1 MFRSKVFSVLRS
13 INRSSYDIGHT
24 KLLRNTLFST
34 NVLRGDSG
42 DTSNVTLNEN
52 LSITSQQPQ
61 TLDET
66 IQKSKTSTENAEVFL
81 EASVG
86 SNTSSFPT
94 ESEPDKLYKKLEIE
108 VRGNNPAVLRSYGE
122 FAVVVAGHLDIT
134 VGRHVAIRKPIF
146 ERLTLLKSIHVHKKH
161 RVQYER
167 RTYYRYVDLFNLT
180 GSTADTYLEYIE
192 RNLPEGVAMK
202 ITKVELQTLP
212 KTVKQAMPSQQ

>member
-108 VRGNNPAVLRSYGE
+108 VRGNDPAVLRNYGE

>member
-52 LSITSQQPQ
+52 LPITSQQPQ

-66 IQKSKTSTENAEVFL
+66 IQESKTSTENAEVFL

-86 SNTSSFPT
+86 SNTSSFST

-108 VRGNNPAVLRSYGE
+108 VRGNDPAVLRSYGE

-212 KTVKQAMPSQQ
+212 KTVKQAMPSQK